1 MNSVGKFIAFIDGTS
16 LRERIL
22 LVAVVTLVLTL
33 GSYQFLLEPIQRHT
47 RQLNQQLAD
56 TQKRQ
61 NDVVAET
68 QLLSSN
74 DANNP
79 GSSLRRRLARAQSEL
94 AAVNAAL
101 SASGRQFL
109 DDRQLSAWLAHLL
122 NSPAGRELRVIAL
135 QSLPAEQVYPAPGAK
150 NDDKSSPALY
160 RKGVELRFLGTY
172 AATQRYFEALQ
183 HSSWPV
189 QWGDLDYQVK
199 TYPLGETRVVVYT
212 YILGPD
218 ADTMPAAPSPG
229 GDRREKTLER
239 ISALI
244 DPAFAAGQKRQE
256 AAVAAAG
263 SQLSEAQP

>member
-1 MNSVGKFIAFIDGTS
+1 MNTVGRFIAFIDGTS

-22 LVAVVTLVLTL
+22 LVAVVTLVLAL
-33 GSYQFLLEPIQRHT
+33 GSYQFLLEPIQRHS

-56 TQKRQ
+56 TQARQ
-61 NDVVAET
+61 SDVVAET

-74 DANNP
+74 DANDP
-79 GSSLRRRLARAQSEL
+79 GSSLRRRLAQAQADL
-94 AAVNAAL
+94 ATVNQAL

-122 NSPAGRELRVIAL
+122 NSPAGRDLRVIAL
-135 QSLPAEQVYPAPGAK
+135 QSLPAEQVYPAPGAP
-150 NDDKSSPALY
+150 DDGKTGPALY

-172 AATQRYFEALQ
+172 AATQRYFEALEN
-183 HSSWPV
+183 SSWPV

-218 ADTMPAAPSPG
+218 TEAARPG
-229 GDRREKTLER
+229 PPPGAEQNEKTLER
-239 ISALI
+239 ISSLI
-244 DPAFAAGQKRQE
+244 DPAFVAAQKRQD

-263 SQLSEAQP
+263 SQLPGSQP